1 MVGATLLA
9 AAALLGG
16 GSEVAEPAAAAQRC
30 PSRAPERM
38 GVPRWLRPRRA
49 TLLVDSVL
57 LGAVPAVR
65 ARRPC
70 WRIGVR
76 GRPALMVDDAAR
88 QLRAQ
93 RRRIAPLVVVGLGYN
108 SLWER
113 DRRNYSKWAAR
124 FDRQASVLV
133 RTLRGLGARQ
143 IVWVTLRELRPGLVP
158 PGGRD
163 QFARYAWYFPY
174 VNNRL
179 RRLDRRRR
187 DVVIAKWHIAA
198 DRPGL
203 TYDAIHTNTT
213 GSRLMSRTIWRRV
226 SREARRQGRSKRGQ
240 RNRSSSAARR
250 SGAAPG
256 PSSAVT

>member
-1 MVGATLLA
+1 MAGATLLA
-9 AAALLGG
+9 AAAFFGG
-16 GSEVAEPAAAAQRC
+16 GSEAVEPTATARRC
-30 PSRAPERM
+30 PSRAPEGIRM
-38 GVPRWLRPRRA
+38 PPWLQARRA

-93 RRRIAPLVVVGLGYN
+93 GRRVAPLVVVGLGYN

-113 DRRNYSKWAAR
+113 DRRNYSKWATR
-124 FDRQASVLV
+124 FDSHASVLV

-158 PGGRD
+158 PGGHD

-187 DVVIAKWHIAA
+187 DTVIAKWHIAA

-203 TYDAIHTNTT
+203 TYDAIHTNTV
-213 GSRLMSRTIWRRV
+213 GSRVMSRTIWRRV
-226 SREARRQGRSKRGQ
+226 SREARRQGRSAGQ
-240 RNRSSSAARR
+240 RNRSSSAGLR

-256 PSSAVT
+256 PSSALT

>member
-1 MVGATLLA
+1 MLGATLLA

-16 GSEVAEPAAAAQRC
+16 GSEPVDRATTAQRC
-30 PSRAPERM
+30 PSRAPKGIRM
-38 GVPRWLRPRRA
+38 PRWQRPRRA

-93 RRRIAPLVVVGLGYN
+93 GRPVAPLVVVGLGYN

-113 DRRNYSKWAAR
+113 DRRRYSMWAAR
-124 FDRQASVLV
+124 FDREASALV
-133 RTLRGLGARQ
+133 HTLRGLGARQ
-143 IVWVTLRELRPGLVP
+143 IVWVTLRELRPGLVT

-187 DVVIAKWHIAA
+187 DVVLAKWHKAA
-198 DRPGL
+198 DRPGI

-213 GSRLMSRTIWRRV
+213 GSRIMARTIWRRV
-226 SREARRQGRSKRGQ
+226 SREARRQGRPRSQ
-240 RNRSSSAARR
+240 RNKSRSAGRR
-250 SGAAPG
+250 RAAAPG
-256 PSSAVT
+256 PSSALT

>member
-16 GSEVAEPAAAAQRC
+16 GSEAVDPAVAARRC
-30 PSRAPERM
+30 PSQAPKGIRM
-38 GVPRWLRPRRA
+38 PRWQRPRRA

-57 LGAVPAVR
+57 LGALPAVR

-76 GRPALMVDDAAR
+76 GRPALMLDDAAR

-93 RRRIAPLVVVGLGYN
+93 GRRVAPLAVVGIGYN

-124 FDRQASVLV
+124 FDRDASVLV
-133 RTLRGLGARQ
+133 RTLRSLGARQ
-143 IVWVTLRELRPGLVP
+143 IVWLTLRELRPGLVP
-158 PGGRD
+158 PGGHD

-187 DVVIAKWHIAA
+187 DVALARWHRAA

-203 TYDAIHTNTT
+203 TYDAIHTNTA
-213 GSRLMSRTIWRRV
+213 GSRVMARTIWRKV
-226 SREARRQGRSKRGQ
+226 SREARRQGRPRQ
-240 RNRSSSAARR
+240 RNRSRSAGRR
-250 SGAAPG
+250 SASAPG

>member
-1 MVGATLLA
+1 M
-9 AAALLGG
+9 
-16 GSEVAEPAAAAQRC
+16 
-30 PSRAPERM
+30 
-38 GVPRWLRPRRA
+38 
-49 TLLVDSVL
+49 LLVDSV

-76 GRPALMVDDAAR
+76 GRPALMIDDAAR
-88 QLRAQ
+88 RLRAQ
-93 RRRIAPLVVVGLGYN
+93 GRPVAPLVVVGLGYN

-113 DRRNYSKWAAR
+113 DRRRYSMWAAR
-124 FDRQASVLV
+124 FDRDATVLV

-187 DVVIAKWHIAA
+187 DVVLAEWHKAA
-198 DRPGL
+198 DRPGI
-203 TYDAIHTNTT
+203 TYDAIHTNTI
-213 GSRLMSRTIWRRV
+213 GSRIMARTIWRRV
-226 SREARRQGRSKRGQ
+226 SSEARRQGRPRSQ
-240 RNRSSSAARR
+240 RNKSRSAGRR
-250 SGAAPG
+250 SAAAPG
-256 PSSAVT
+256 PSSALT

>member
-9 AAALLGG
+9 AAAILAG
-16 GSEVAEPAAAAQRC
+16 GSEAVESAAAARRC
-30 PSRAPERM
+30 PSRAPEGIRM
-38 GVPRWLRPRRA
+38 PRWLRPRRA

-88 QLRAQ
+88 QLRARG
-93 RRRIAPLVVVGLGYN
+93 RRVAPLVVVGLGYN

-113 DRRNYSKWAAR
+113 DRRNYSKWATR
-124 FDRQASVLV
+124 FDRHASVLV

-187 DVVIAKWHIAA
+187 DVAIAKWHNAA

-203 TYDAIHTNTT
+203 TYDAIHTNTR
-213 GSRLMSRTIWRRV
+213 GSRVMSRIIWRRV
-226 SREARRQGRSKRGQ
+226 SREARRQGRARRQ
-240 RNRSSSAARR
+240 RNRSPSAGLR

-256 PSSAVT
+256 PSSAAT